1 MGSQPLVP
9 GPNTKMATALR
20 LILLL
25 LLALSYKFERKEDLI
40 KEKLALQKHI
50 SNSIDHGPTYKSNVK
65 DLHHSSGNYRGLLG
79 HRGEHHDIRTKKK
92 QKQKFG
98 HRGEHHQSANT
109 RYDNDDITLQKLD
122 NHEEA
127 ITKKIKKLRIPKT
140 LKKQLSKKEFQKKKM
155 YKKLYKQKS
164 KKTHKYKK
172 HV

>member
-1 MGSQPLVP
+1 MGL
-9 GPNTKMATALR
+9 M
-20 LILLL
+20 LLL
-25 LLALSYKFERKEDLI
+25 PLALSYKFERKEDLI

-65 DLHHSSGNYRGLLG
+65 
-79 HRGEHHDIRTKKK
+79 
-92 QKQKFG
+92 G

-172 HV
+172 HASKH

>member
-65 DLHHSSGNYRGLLG
+65 GSLRGLLG

-127 ITKKIKKLRIPKT
+127 STKKIKKLRIPKT

-172 HV
+172 HASKY

>member
-1 MGSQPLVP
+1 MGNAEYMGSQPLVP

-20 LILLL
+20 LLLL
-25 LLALSYKFERKEDLI
+25 LLPLALSYKFERKEDLI

-65 DLHHSSGNYRGLLG
+65 GSLRGLLG

-109 RYDNDDITLQKLD
+109 RYDND
-122 NHEEA
+122 EEA
-127 ITKKIKKLRIPKT
+127 STKKIKKLRIPKT

-172 HV
+172 HASKD